1 MKDKGKIQYYFK
13 GITMSYEECVVKSVN
28 QNTLIVERIVDNV
41 IVEFTKHKEYW
52 LLKGHDNKSLLYGTQ
67 FVFE

>member
-1 MKDKGKIQYYFK
+1 
-13 GITMSYEECVVKSVN
+13 MSYEECVVKSVN